1 MAKFIITGGN
11 RLKGTI
17 TVNGSKN
24 ATLPILAAS
33 ILAAGECIIHEV
45 PHLQD
50 ITTMSNVL
58 EGLGARVKREG
69 TTLTINTRD
78 IYSWEVGDSLMR
90 RMRASN
96 LVLGPL
102 LGRFKQVKI
111 SYPGGCNIGSRPMDL
126 HLKGLRALGADIN
139 EKYGYINVKAEN
151 LKGTEIHLDVPSVGA
166 TENIMMTAVMTKGV
180 TIIRSAAREPEIVDL
195 QNFLNYLGAKIRGAG
210 TSLIKVEGVTSL
222 HKAEH
227 TVIPDRIEAG
237 TYLIGT
243 AITGGDVTVTN
254 VIPEHLES
262 LLAKLKEIGV
272 KVEVKDEAINISSTG
287 CFKATNIKTMPYPG
301 FHTDLQPQMMALL
314 TLAQGTSVITETIF
328 ENRYQHVS
336 ELRRLGAEITVEG
349 QTAIIRGVKR
359 LSGAPVEATDLRAG
373 AALLLAALVAENNT
387 VIKGVEHIDRGYEQ
401 IEDKYN
407 ALGANIKRV

>member
-195 QNFLNYLGAKIRGAG
+195 QNFLNCLGAKIRGAG

-373 AALLLAALVAENNT
+373 AALLLAALV
-387 VIKGVEHIDRGYEQ
+387 VGKQYGH
-401 IEDKYN
+401 
-407 ALGANIKRV
+407 

>member
-45 PHLQD
+45 PYLQD

-58 EGLGARVKREG
+58 ETLGAKVKREG
-69 TTLTINTRD
+69 TTLIINTRD
-78 IYSWEVGDSLMR
+78 IYSWEVGENLMR
-90 RMRASN
+90 QMRASN

-111 SYPGGCNIGSRPMDL
+111 SYPGGCNIGSRPMNL

-139 EKYGYINVKAEN
+139 ERYGYINVKAKD

-166 TENIMMTAVMTKGV
+166 TENILMAAVMAKGV
-180 TIIRSAAREPEIVDL
+180 TIIRNAAREPEIVDL

-210 TSLIKVEGVTSL
+210 TSLIKVEGTTSL
-222 HKAEH
+222 HEAEH

-349 QTAIIRGVKR
+349 QTAIIKGVKK
-359 LSGAPVEATDLRAG
+359 LSGASVEATDLRAG
-373 AALLLAALVAENNT
+373 AALLLAALAAENST
-387 VIKGVEHIDRGYEQ
+387 VIEGVEHIDRGYEQ
-401 IEDKYN
+401 MENKYN
-407 ALGANIKRV
+407 TLGANIIRV

>member
-1 MAKFIITGGN
+1 MAKFIVTGGN

-17 TVNGSKN
+17 AVNGSKN

-33 ILAAGECIIHEV
+33 ILAASECIIHEV
-45 PHLQD
+45 PQLQD
-50 ITTMSNVL
+50 IITMSRVL
-58 EGLGARVKREG
+58 ETLGAKIKREG
-69 TTLTINTRD
+69 TTLIINTRD
-78 IYSWEVGDSLMR
+78 IYSWEVGENLMR
-90 RMRASN
+90 QMRASN

-126 HLKGLRALGADIN
+126 HLKGLKALGADIN
-139 EKYGYINVKAEN
+139 ERYGYINVKAGN

-166 TENIMMTAVMTKGV
+166 TENIMMAAVTTKGV
-180 TIIRSAAREPEIVDL
+180 TVIRNAAREPEIVDL

-210 TSLIKVEGVTSL
+210 TSVIKVEGVTTL
-222 HKAEH
+222 HNAEH
-227 TVIPDRIEAG
+227 AVIPDRIEAG
-237 TYLIGT
+237 TYLIGA
-243 AITGGDVTVTN
+243 AITGGDITVTN

-272 KVEVKDEAINISSTG
+272 KVEVEDEAINISSTG

-301 FHTDLQPQMMALL
+301 FHTDLQPQMVALL
-314 TLAQGTSVITETIF
+314 TLAQGTSVVTETIF

-336 ELRRLGAEITVEG
+336 ELRRLGAEIAVEG
-349 QTAIIRGVKR
+349 QTAIIRGVKK

-373 AALLLAALVAENNT
+373 AALLLAALAAENNT
-387 VIKGVEHIDRGYEQ
+387 VIEGVEHIDRGYEQ
-401 IEDKYN
+401 MEDKYN
-407 ALGANIKRV
+407 TLGANIKRA

>member
-45 PHLQD
+45 PYLQD

-58 EGLGARVKREG
+58 ETLGAKVKREG
-69 TTLTINTRD
+69 TTLIINTRD
-78 IYSWEVGDSLMR
+78 IYSWEVGENLMR
-90 RMRASN
+90 QMRASN

-111 SYPGGCNIGSRPMDL
+111 SYPGGCNIGSRPMNL

-139 EKYGYINVKAEN
+139 ERYGYINVKAKD

-166 TENIMMTAVMTKGV
+166 TENILMAAVMAKGV
-180 TIIRSAAREPEIVDL
+180 TIIRNAAREPEIVDL

-210 TSLIKVEGVTSL
+210 TSLIKVEGTTSL
-222 HKAEH
+222 HEAEH

-349 QTAIIRGVKR
+349 QTAIIKGVKK
-359 LSGAPVEATDLRAG
+359 LSGASVEATDLRAG
-373 AALLLAALVAENNT
+373 AALLLAALAAENST
-387 VIKGVEHIDRGYEQ
+387 VIEGVEHIDSGYEQ
-401 IEDKYN
+401 MENKYN
-407 ALGANIKRV
+407 TLGANIIRV

>member
-1 MAKFIITGGN
+1 MTKFIITGGN

-17 TVNGSKN
+17 AVNGSKN

-45 PHLQD
+45 PQLQD

-58 EGLGARVKREG
+58 KSLGAQIKREG
-69 TTLTINTRD
+69 ATLIVNTRD
-78 IYSWEVGDSLMR
+78 ICSWEVGENLMR
-90 RMRASN
+90 QMRASN

-126 HLKGLRALGADIN
+126 HLKGLRALGAEIS
-139 EKYGYINVKAEN
+139 ERYGYINVKAEN
-151 LKGTEIHLDVPSVGA
+151 LMGTEIHLDVPSVGA

-180 TIIRSAAREPEIVDL
+180 TIIRNAAREPEIVDL

-210 TSLIKVEGVTSL
+210 TSLIKVEGTTSL
-222 HKAEH
+222 HNAEH

-237 TYLIGT
+237 TYLIGA

-272 KVEVKDEAINISSTG
+272 KVEVKDEAINISSAG
-287 CFKATNIKTMPYPG
+287 YFKAANIKTMPYPG

-314 TLAQGTSVITETIF
+314 TLAQGTSIITETIF

-349 QTAIIRGVKR
+349 QTAIIRGVKK

-373 AALLLAALVAENNT
+373 AALLLAALAAENST
-387 VIKGVEHIDRGYEQ
+387 VIEGVEHIDRGYEKM
-401 IEDKYN
+401 EDKYN
-407 ALGANIKRV
+407 ALGANIKRA

>member
-1 MAKFIITGGN
+1 MAKFIVTGGN
-11 RLKGTI
+11 HLKGTI

-45 PHLQD
+45 PQLQD
-50 ITTMSNVL
+50 IITMSSVL
-58 EGLGARVKREG
+58 ETLGAKVKREG
-69 TTLTINTRD
+69 NTLIINTRD
-78 IYSWEVGDSLMR
+78 IYSWEVGENLMR
-90 RMRASN
+90 QMRASN

-139 EKYGYINVKAEN
+139 ERYGYINVKAGN

-166 TENIMMTAVMTKGV
+166 TENIMMAAVMTKGI
-180 TIIRSAAREPEIVDL
+180 TIIRNAAREPEIVDL

-210 TSLIKVEGVTSL
+210 TSVIKVEGVTTL
-222 HKAEH
+222 HNAEH
-227 TVIPDRIEAG
+227 AVIPDRIEAG

-272 KVEVKDEAINISSTG
+272 KVEVKDEAIKLSSTG
-287 CFKATNIKTMPYPG
+287 CLKATNIKTMPYPG

-314 TLAQGTSVITETIF
+314 TLAQGTSVVTETIF

-349 QTAIIRGVKR
+349 QTAIIRGVKK

-373 AALLLAALVAENNT
+373 AALLLAALAAENNT
-387 VIKGVEHIDRGYEQ
+387 VIEGIEHIDRGYEQ
-401 IEDKYN
+401 MEDKYN
-407 ALGANIKRV
+407 ALGANIKRA

>member
-1 MAKFIITGGN
+1 MAKFIVTGGN

-17 TVNGSKN
+17 AVNGSKN

-33 ILAAGECIIHEV
+33 ILAANECIIHEV
-45 PHLQD
+45 PQLQD
-50 ITTMSNVL
+50 IITMSSVL
-58 EGLGARVKREG
+58 ETLGAKVKREG
-69 TTLTINTRD
+69 TTLIINTRD
-78 IYSWEVGDSLMR
+78 IYSWEVGENLMR
-90 RMRASN
+90 QMRASN

-126 HLKGLRALGADIN
+126 HLKGLKALGADIN
-139 EKYGYINVKAEN
+139 ERYGYINVKAGN

-166 TENIMMTAVMTKGV
+166 TENIMMAAVMTKGITV
-180 TIIRSAAREPEIVDL
+180 IRNAAREPEIVDL

-210 TSLIKVEGVTSL
+210 TSVIKVEGVTTL
-222 HKAEH
+222 HNAEH
-227 TVIPDRIEAG
+227 AVIPDRIEAG
-237 TYLIGT
+237 TYLIGA

-272 KVEVKDEAINISSTG
+272 KAEVKDEAINISSTG

-314 TLAQGTSVITETIF
+314 TLAQGTSVVTETIF

-349 QTAIIRGVKR
+349 QTAIIRGVKK
-359 LSGAPVEATDLRAG
+359 LSGASVEATDLRAG
-373 AALLLAALVAENNT
+373 AALLLVALAAENNT
-387 VIKGVEHIDRGYEQ
+387 VIEGVEHIDRGYEQ
-401 IEDKYN
+401 MEDKYN
-407 ALGANIKRV
+407 ALGANIKRA

>member
-1 MAKFIITGGN
+1 MAKFIVTGGN

-45 PHLQD
+45 PQLQD
-50 ITTMSNVL
+50 IFTMSRVL
-58 EGLGARVKREG
+58 ETLGAKVKREG
-69 TTLTINTRD
+69 TTLIINTLD
-78 IYSWEVGDSLMR
+78 VYSWEVGENLMR
-90 RMRASN
+90 QMRASN

-126 HLKGLRALGADIN
+126 HLKGLKALGADIN
-139 EKYGYINVKAEN
+139 ERYGYINVKAGN

-166 TENIMMTAVMTKGV
+166 TENIMMAAVTTKGV
-180 TIIRSAAREPEIVDL
+180 TVIRNAAREPEIVDL

-210 TSLIKVEGVTSL
+210 TSVIKVEGVTTL
-222 HKAEH
+222 HNAEH
-227 TVIPDRIEAG
+227 AVIPDRIEAG
-237 TYLIGT
+237 TYLIGA

-301 FHTDLQPQMMALL
+301 FHTDLQPQMVALL
-314 TLAQGTSVITETIF
+314 TLAQGTSVVTETIF

-349 QTAIIRGVKR
+349 QTAIIRGVKK

-373 AALLLAALVAENNT
+373 AALLLAALAAENNT
-387 VIKGVEHIDRGYEQ
+387 VIDGVEHIDRGYEQ
-401 IEDKYN
+401 MEDKYN
-407 ALGANIKRV
+407 ALGANIKRA